1 MKSFTN
7 LHIIKIKNRNKQM
20 KIFNF
25 KLGLCVLVCLFCFQS
40 IKSSYARDCTYIKNI
55 EIKNE
60 KIFKS
65 VTEYKCQNR
74 NEKSELKNTS
84 KVIVSPKSSILK
96 IKSKN
101 KFNKTSNRVVSH
113 SEYMNM
119 IYFSKPRFLKKPNG
133 KLESFLYPIL
143 RILLVDF

>member
-1 MKSFTN
+1 
-7 LHIIKIKNRNKQM
+7 
-20 KIFNF
+20 
-25 KLGLCVLVCLFCFQS
+25 LVCLFCFQS
-40 IKSSYARDCTYIKNI
+40 IKSSYGRDCTYIKKI

-74 NEKSELKNTS
+74 NEKSKLKTAS

-101 KFNKTSNRVVSH
+101 KFYKTSNRAVSH

-119 IYFSKPRFLKKPNG
+119 IYSSKPRFLEKPNG
-133 KLESFLYPIL
+133 KIESFLYPIL